1 MSVAEEFNHYI
12 AHLSKGL
19 GHADR
24 HAGLSGYCTG
34 LMLPLSRKSVEPMA
48 ARVDPLHAS
57 ARHQALHHFVAKS
70 EWSDT
75 SVMTRVRDWV
85 IPSLGLDRGCYWII
99 DDTGFPKKGKHSV
112 GVARQYCGQL
122 GKQDNCQVAVSL
134 SLASVQGSI
143 PIAYQLYLPKD
154 WAAEPARR
162 EAAGVP
168 EDIAFATKPEIA
180 LAQMRQAIDQGVPM
194 GVVLADAG
202 YGDET
207 AFRDGITALGML
219 YAVGI
224 RPGTTVWAPGT
235 APLPPKAW
243 SGRGIPP
250 TKLRREPGHEPITVK
265 ALAMALQPSAWSTV
279 IWREGVSSELSGRF
293 TALRVRP
300 AHRDYLGT
308 EMRPQEWLLIEW
320 PEGEDEPA
328 KYFLT
333 TAPQDATLEQM
344 VFVTKM
350 RWRIERD
357 YQDLKQ
363 DFGLGHYEGRGWRGF
378 HHHATLSI
386 AAYGFLMAERL
397 KVGGDAGSKK
407 NFAQRQVP
415 GIPENYIPRGS
426 PARAASRGGLDHHAA
441 PAPERGASKKHR
453 TLSALHVGKS

>member
-1 MSVAEEFNHYI
+1 MNAAQEFNRYI
-12 AHLSKGL
+12 EHLSEGL

-34 LMLPLSRKSVEPMA
+34 LMVPLSRKSVEPMA

-70 EWSDT
+70 EWSDAA
-75 SVMTRVRDWV
+75 VLARVRNWV
-85 IPSLGLDRGCYWII
+85 MPTLGLDSGRYWII
-99 DDTGFPKKGKHSV
+99 EDTGFPKKGKHSV

-134 SLASVQGSI
+134 SLAGVQGSL

-154 WAAEPARR
+154 WASDAARR
-162 EAAGVP
+162 ETTRIP
-168 EDIAFATKPEIA
+168 KEITFATKPEIA
-180 LAQMRQAIDQGVPM
+180 LTQIRQAIDQGVPM

-243 SGRGIPP
+243 SGRGRRLI
-250 TKLRREPGHEPITVK
+250 KLRREPGNEPITVK
-265 ALAMALQPSAWSTV
+265 ALARALEPQAWST
-279 IWREGVSSELSGRF
+279 ISWREGTNSELSGRF

-300 AHRDYLGT
+300 AHRDYLAT
-308 EMRPQEWLLIEW
+308 EMRAQEWLLIEW
-320 PEGEDEPA
+320 PEGDDEPA
-328 KYFLT
+328 KYFFT
-333 TAPQDATLEQM
+333 TAPEEATLEQM

-357 YQDLKQ
+357 YQELKQ
-363 DFGLGHYEGRGWRGF
+363 AFGLGHYEGRGWRGF

-386 AAYGFLMAERL
+386 AAYGFLMAQRL
-397 KVGGDAGSKK
+397 QANSGDVGGKK
-407 NFAQRQVP
+407 NFVQCQVP
-415 GIPENYIPRGS
+415 AVPKDYIPRGS
-426 PARAASRGGLDHHAA
+426 PARPASH
-441 PAPERGASKKHR
+441 
-453 TLSALHVGKS
+453 T

>member
-1 MSVAEEFNHYI
+1 MNVAKEFNHYI
-12 AHLSKGL
+12 AHLSEAL

-34 LMLPLSRKSVEPMA
+34 LMLPLPRKSVEPMA

-57 ARHQALHHFVAKS
+57 ACHQALHHFVAKS
-70 EWSDT
+70 DWSDAT
-75 SVMTRVRDWV
+75 IMARVRDWV
-85 IPSLGLDRGCYWII
+85 MPSLGLGGGCYWII

-134 SLASVQGSI
+134 SLASVQGSL

-154 WAAEPARR
+154 WTSDAVRR
-162 EAAGVP
+162 ETAGVP
-168 EDIAFATKPEIA
+168 KYIAFATKPEIA
-180 LAQMRQAIDQGVPM
+180 LTQIHQAIDQGVPM

-243 SGRGIPP
+243 VGRGIRP
-250 TKLRREPGHEPITVK
+250 TKLRREPGNEPITVK
-265 ALAMALQPSAWSTV
+265 ALAMALQPSAWSTIV
-279 IWREGVSSELSGRF
+279 WREGTNSELSGRF

-308 EMRPQEWLLIEW
+308 EMRPEEWLLIEW
-320 PEGEDEPA
+320 PEGDDEPA
-328 KYFLT
+328 KYFLC
-333 TAPQDATLEQM
+333 TAPQEATLGQM

-363 DFGLGHYEGRGWRGF
+363 EFGLGHYEGRGWRGF

-386 AAYGFLMAERL
+386 AAYGFLMAQRL
-397 KVGGDAGSKK
+397 KANGSDVGGKK

-415 GIPENYIPRGS
+415 AVPKDYIPRGS
-426 PARAASRGGLDHHAA
+426 PARAETRRGLDHDA
-441 PAPERGASKKHR
+441 PVLPERNSDKRAGNIS
-453 TLSALHVGKS
+453 LL

>member
-1 MSVAEEFNHYI
+1 MNVAKEFNHYI
-12 AHLSKGL
+12 AHLSEAL

-34 LMLPLSRKSVEPMA
+34 LMLPLPRKSVEPMA

-57 ARHQALHHFVAKS
+57 ACHQALHHFVAKS
-70 EWSDT
+70 DWSDAT
-75 SVMTRVRDWV
+75 IMARVRDWV
-85 IPSLGLDRGCYWII
+85 MPSLGLGGGCYWII

-134 SLASVQGSI
+134 SLASVQGSL

-154 WAAEPARR
+154 WASDAVRR
-162 EAAGVP
+162 ETAGVP
-168 EDIAFATKPEIA
+168 KYIAFATKPEIA
-180 LAQMRQAIDQGVPM
+180 LTQIHQAIDQGVPM

-207 AFRDGITALGML
+207 AFRDGITAWGML

-243 SGRGIPP
+243 SGRGKRP
-250 TKLRREPGHEPITVK
+250 TKLRREPGNEPITVK
-265 ALAMALQPSAWSTV
+265 ALAMALQPQAWSTIV
-279 IWREGVSSELSGRF
+279 WREGTNSELSGRF

-308 EMRPQEWLLIEW
+308 EMRPEEWLLIEW
-320 PEGEDEPA
+320 PEGDDEPA
-328 KYFLT
+328 KYFLC
-333 TAPQDATLEQM
+333 TAPQEATLAQM

-363 DFGLGHYEGRGWRGF
+363 EFGLGHYEGRGWRGF

-386 AAYGFLMAERL
+386 AAYGFLMAQRL
-397 KVGGDAGSKK
+397 KANGSDARVKK
-407 NFAQRQVP
+407 NFAQCQVP
-415 GIPENYIPRGS
+415 VVPKNYIPRGS
-426 PARAASRGGLDHHAA
+426 PARAETRRGLDHDAA
-441 PAPERGASKKHR
+441 VLPERSSDKRAGNIS
-453 TLSALHVGKS
+453 LL

>member
-1 MSVAEEFNHYI
+1 MNVADKFSSYI
-12 AHLSKGL
+12 AYLSEGL

-34 LMLPLSRKSVEPMA
+34 LMLPLSRKSVEPIA
-48 ARVDPLHAS
+48 ARIDPLHAS
-57 ARHQALHHFVAKS
+57 ARHQSLHHFVAKS
-70 EWSDT
+70 EWSDST
-75 SVMTRVRDWV
+75 VMACVRDWV
-85 IPSLGLDRGCYWII
+85 MPALGLDSGRYWII

-134 SLASVQGSI
+134 SLASVQGSL

-154 WAAEPARR
+154 WASDAVRR

-168 EDIAFATKPEIA
+168 KHIAFATKPEIA
-180 LAQMRQAIDQGVPM
+180 LAQIRQAIDQGVPM

-207 AFRDGITALGML
+207 AFRDGITALGAL

-243 SGRGIPP
+243 SGRGIRP
-250 TKLRREPGHEPITVK
+250 TKLRREPGNEPITVK
-265 ALAMALQPSAWSTV
+265 ALAMALPPSAWST
-279 IWREGVSSELSGRF
+279 ITWREGSNATLSGRF
-293 TALRVRP
+293 TTLRVRP

-308 EMRPQEWLLIEW
+308 EMRPEEWLLIEW
-320 PEGEDEPA
+320 PEGDDEPA
-328 KYFLT
+328 KYSLC
-333 TAPQDATLEQM
+333 TAPQEATLEQM

-363 DFGLGHYEGRGWRGF
+363 EFGLGHYEGRGWRGF

-386 AAYGFLMAERL
+386 AAYGFLMAQRL
-397 KVGGDAGSKK
+397 MTGCDGGGKK
-407 NFAQRQVP
+407 NFSQRQMLAVP
-415 GIPENYIPRGS
+415 KDYIPRGS
-426 PARAASRGGLDHHAA
+426 PARAASRL
-441 PAPERGASKKHR
+441 
-453 TLSALHVGKS
+453 

>member
-1 MSVAEEFNHYI
+1 MDISREFNRYV
-12 AHLSKGL
+12 AHLSEGL

-70 EWSDT
+70 EWSDAT
-75 SVMTRVRDWV
+75 IMARVRDWV

-134 SLASVQGSI
+134 SLASSQGSI

-154 WAAEPARR
+154 WAADPVRR
-162 EAAGVP
+162 KAAGVP
-168 EDIAFATKPEIA
+168 EDITFATKPEIA
-180 LAQMRQAIDQGVPM
+180 LAQIRQAIGQGVPM
-194 GVVLADAG
+194 GVVLTDAG

-243 SGRGIPP
+243 VGRGIRP
-250 TKLRREPGHEPITVK
+250 TKLRRESGNEPMTVK
-265 ALAMALQPSAWSTV
+265 ALAMALAPQAWSTV
-279 IWREGVSSELSGRF
+279 TWREGTNNELSGRF

-300 AHRDYLGT
+300 AHRDYLRP
-308 EMRPQEWLLIEW
+308 EMRPEEWLLIEW

-328 KYFLT
+328 KYFLS
-333 TAPQDATLEQM
+333 TAPEEATLEQM

-386 AAYGFLMAERL
+386 AAYGFLMAQRL
-397 KVGGDAGSKK
+397 KDGWNARVKK
-407 NFAQRQVP
+407 NFVQRQVP
-415 GIPENYIPRGS
+415 AVPKDYVPRGS
-426 PARAASRGGLDHHAA
+426 PARAASRTGLNHDAA
-441 PAPERGASKKHR
+441 TALEHR
-453 TLSALHVGKS
+453 SRKRAGTLPPL